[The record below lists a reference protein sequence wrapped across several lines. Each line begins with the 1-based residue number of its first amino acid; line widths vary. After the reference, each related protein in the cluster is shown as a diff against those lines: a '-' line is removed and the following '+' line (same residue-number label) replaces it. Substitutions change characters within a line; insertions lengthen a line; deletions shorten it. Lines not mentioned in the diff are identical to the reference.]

1 MKQADI
7 SKDQSGHQ
15 WIATSEELAGLV
27 SDIEKKIS
35 RGEVTACYLD
45 TEADSLH
52 HFQEKLCLIQ
62 LAVGGRFA
70 LIDSLAISE
79 MKPLLEALDKLEVWI
94 HGADYD
100 LTLFKRTY
108 AWTPRRVRDTQIAAR
123 LVGHRHFGLASLIEK
138 QFGVVLS
145 KASQKADWSQRPLP
159 EKMLSYAV
167 DDVRWLAP
175 LVDQLRKELEEKK
188 RWDWF
193 VQSCEALCAGVQS
206 RQERDREEAWRVSG
220 SGSLKPKGLAFLRAL
235 WFWRDGMAQERDVPP
250 FRVMNNQQM
259 LAMAT
264 DFEANDSVSISPRWR
279 GRWRDTLMAVIDD
292 LRQSDSATWPQRPR
306 KHGKRSTE
314 EERSAI
320 DRLCR
325 SRDQIAEKLDIEPSL
340 LGPRA
345 VMEEIILHREAGR
358 EITLMPWQREALSD
372 ALKALPAAESTLI

>member
-1 MKQADI
+1 MKQADT
-7 SKDQSGHQ
+7 SAVQSGHL
-15 WIATSEELAGLV
+15 WIATREELGRLV
-27 SDIEKKIS
+27 LEIEEKIS

-62 LAVGGRFA
+62 LAVGGTFA
-70 LIDSLAISE
+70 LIDSLAIAE
-79 MKPLLEALDKLEVWI
+79 MTPLLAALDKIEVWI

-159 EKMLSYAV
+159 EKMLNYAV

-175 LVDQLRKELEEKK
+175 LVDQLRKELEEKN

-193 VQSCEALCAGVQS
+193 VQSCDALCAGVLS

-264 DFEANDSVSISPRWR
+264 DFEVNDSVSISPRWR
-279 GRWRDTLMAVIDD
+279 GRWRDTLMAVIDE
-292 LRQSDSATWPQRPR
+292 LRQSDPDTWPQRPR

-314 EERSAI
+314 EERSSI

-325 SRDQIAEKLDIEPSL
+325 SRDQIAERLDIEPSL

-345 VMEEIILHREAGR
+345 VMEEIILHREAS
-358 EITLMPWQREALSD
+358 IDSVLMPWQREALGEV
-372 ALKALPAAESTLI
+372 LKTLPTVEQPIL